1 VHDDDDDD
9 ARSSLIVTGLGWIGE
24 DEAGGPL

>member
-1 VHDDDDDD
+1 VHDDDDD
-9 ARSSLIVTGLGWIGE
+9 ARSRLIVTGLGWIGE

>member
-1 VHDDDDDD
+1 VHDDDDD